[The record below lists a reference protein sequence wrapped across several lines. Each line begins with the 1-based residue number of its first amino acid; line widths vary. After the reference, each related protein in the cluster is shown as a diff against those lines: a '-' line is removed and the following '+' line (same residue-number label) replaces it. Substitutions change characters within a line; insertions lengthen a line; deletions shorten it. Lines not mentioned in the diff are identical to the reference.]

1 MEGGRVIKLV
11 IEYDGTGY
19 CGWQIQPNGRTVQ
32 GEVEAAI
39 LRVTGEAVRVAGAGR
54 TDSGVH
60 ALGQVASLI
69 TSSRLPA
76 PRLHA
81 ALNAVL
87 PRDIAVLAAED
98 AAPSFHAR
106 FSATGRRYRYTI
118 LNRPVRPAFARWTAL
133 HVPRPLDEA
142 AMREGARRLVGT
154 HDFSSFACNPGE
166 EEDPIVTVREA
177 SVERRGEIGVIE
189 LEAVS
194 FLYKM
199 VRTIAGT
206 LVAVGKGTIPP
217 AEISAILA
225 ARDRK
230 AAFPT
235 APAWG
240 LALVGVSYP

>member
-1 MEGGRVIKLV
+1 MGVGHARVHRRGDVVAVQRAQHRVRAVESLQAREIV
-11 IEYDGTGY
+11 GDRDGPVPVAEVGHAPVPR
-19 CGWQIQPNGRTVQ
+19 GPRRRTPPPH
-32 GEVEAAI
+32 
-39 LRVTGEAVRVAGAGR
+39 RP
-54 TDSGVH
+54 
-60 ALGQVASLI
+60 
-69 TSSRLPA
+69 PA
-76 PRLHA
+76 NTARP
-81 ALNAVL
+81 
-87 PRDIAVLAAED
+87 AAED

-142 AMREGARRLVGT
+142 AMREGSRRLVGT

-177 SVERRGEIGVIE
+177 SVERRGEIVVIE